1 MKKKESYKMRFK
13 EGKPNEEM
21 QKTPFS
27 VPEDYFENLNLKIQ
41 NKVRNSEHNLPQ
53 EAGFVIPENYFDE
66 LPAAIYTRI
75 AEERIRSAVKG
86 EALEIPQGYFD
97 DLSSR
102 IQKRIQ
108 EESVGSPETKVL
120 ERPKKRVISIRK
132 RLAYAAA
139 ACLIGMLSVMGYFKW
154 SNSDILHVEGG
165 QFLSE
170 VSDEEIINY
179 LVASSKGEDVFLL
192 SEYFYPEIEEDE
204 NGVPS
209 GLGRDLDEEL
219 LEDYLNYGL

>member
-1 MKKKESYKMRFK
+1 MENIESYKMLFK
-13 EGKPNEEM
+13 EGKPREEM

-27 VPEDYFENLNLKIQ
+27 VPEDYFESLSRKVQ
-41 NKVRNSEHNLPQ
+41 NKIRVKEHDLPQ
-53 EAGFVIPENYFDE
+53 ESGFAVPENYFDD
-66 LPAAIYTRI
+66 LPQAIYTRI
-75 AEERIRSAVKG
+75 REESIRSTVKREG
-86 EALEIPQGYFD
+86 FEVPQGYFN

-102 IQKRIQ
+102 IEKRIQ
-108 EESVGSPETKVL
+108 EENTESPEKEVL
-120 ERPKKRVISIRK
+120 ERPKQRVISIRK
-132 RLAYAAA
+132 QLAYAAA

-154 SNSDILHVEGG
+154 TNSDMLNNEGD

-192 SEYFYPEIEEDE
+192 SEYFYPEMEEDE
-204 NGVPS
+204 NRAPS

>member
-1 MKKKESYKMRFK
+1 MLFK

-21 QKTPFS
+21 KKTPFS
-27 VPEDYFENLNLKIQ
+27 VPEGYFESLSVKIQ
-41 NKVRNSEHNLPQ
+41 DKIKIQAYDLSQ
-53 EAGFVIPENYFDE
+53 EAGFTVPENYFAE
-66 LPAAIYTRI
+66 LAQAIHTRI
-75 AEERIRSAVKG
+75 GEEQIRAEVKG
-86 EALEIPQGYFD
+86 DGFEVPQGYFD

-108 EESVGSPETKVL
+108 EGTINTDAPKTETL
-120 ERPKKRVISIRK
+120 ERPSKGVISIRK
-132 RLAYAAA
+132 KLGYAAA
-139 ACLIGMLSVMGYFKW
+139 ACLIGVLSVVGYYTW
-154 SNSDILHVEGG
+154 TDSDIQSKGEN

-192 SEYFYPEIEEDE
+192 SEYFYPETEENE
-204 NGVPS
+204 TGIPS
-209 GLGRDLDEEL
+209 GLGKDLDDEL